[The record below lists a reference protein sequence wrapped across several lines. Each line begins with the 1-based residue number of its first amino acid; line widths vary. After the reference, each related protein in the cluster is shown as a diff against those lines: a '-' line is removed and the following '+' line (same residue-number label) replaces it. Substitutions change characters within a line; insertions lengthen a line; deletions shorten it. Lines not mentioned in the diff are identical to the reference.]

1 MTAILALMLT
11 ILFLGPNAARL
22 ALLQLFGGALV
33 VIGLLY
39 LLAFAPALFGLI
51 AGVYPHGPGSA
62 LNSGPPQPG
71 SPARFARYSS
81 SASETT
87 RLPSTPRSS
96 ANWRSLW

>member
-1 MTAILALMLT
+1 MTAILALVLT

-51 AGVYPHGPGSA
+51 AVISLVYTLMDRAAH
-62 LNSGPPQPG
+62 
-71 SPARFARYSS
+71 
-81 SASETT
+81 
-87 RLPSTPRSS
+87 
-96 ANWRSLW
+96 

>member
-51 AGVYPHGPGSA
+51 AVISLVYT
-62 LNSGPPQPG
+62 LMDR
-71 SPARFARYSS
+71 PAH
-81 SASETT
+81 
-87 RLPSTPRSS
+87 
-96 ANWRSLW
+96 

>member
-51 AGVYPHGPGSA
+51 AVISLVYTLMDRAAH
-62 LNSGPPQPG
+62 
-71 SPARFARYSS
+71 
-81 SASETT
+81 
-87 RLPSTPRSS
+87 
-96 ANWRSLW
+96 

>member
-1 MTAILALMLT
+1 MSLGNQGVFLDIKSGKLGSETKGTTAKIKEILAMTAILALMLT

-51 AGVYPHGPGSA
+51 AVISLVYTLMDRAAH
-62 LNSGPPQPG
+62 
-71 SPARFARYSS
+71 
-81 SASETT
+81 
-87 RLPSTPRSS
+87 
-96 ANWRSLW
+96 

>member
-51 AGVYPHGPGSA
+51 AVISLVYTLIDRAAH
-62 LNSGPPQPG
+62 
-71 SPARFARYSS
+71 
-81 SASETT
+81 
-87 RLPSTPRSS
+87 
-96 ANWRSLW
+96 